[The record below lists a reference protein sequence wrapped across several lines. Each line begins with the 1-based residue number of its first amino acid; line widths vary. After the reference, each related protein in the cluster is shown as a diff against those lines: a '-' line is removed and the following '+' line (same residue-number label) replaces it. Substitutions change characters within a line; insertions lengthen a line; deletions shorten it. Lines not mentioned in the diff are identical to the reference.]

1 MHEVSGLGWDC
12 SSSIK
17 QVFTT
22 LKVDDTLPT
31 YIITRSFYASA
42 SFIVYLLLCHGGVIR
57 SAVFFSMF
65 LKRTKNHLYLSHFYF
80 SSFFICYIMFL

>member
-1 MHEVSGLGWDC
+1 MHEVSGLSWDC

-22 LKVDDTLPT
+22 LKVDDTHPT

-42 SFIVYLLLCHGGVIR
+42 SFVVYLLLRHGGVIR
-57 SAVFFSMF
+57 SAVFF
-65 LKRTKNHLYLSHFYF
+65 
-80 SSFFICYIMFL
+80 